1 MTDLMSIGR
10 AAIRTYND
18 ALSVTS
24 DNIANSQTPGY
35 VRRSAQISQGS
46 AANQVTLYTGLV
58 GASGVQMTG
67 IARQINE
74 WQVTDARNYSSQSSQ
89 SAETL
94 RWHEGLE
101 AALADN
107 SNGIGAAIASVFDSA
122 DQLAANPTNTV
133 LRNQM
138 IGAVGLVADQFRAIG
153 NSLASASQG
162 IAVTA
167 QQSINTV
174 NQNLRDLVGIN
185 DALSKV
191 ADGSR
196 AQATLL
202 DERDLRL
209 NAIANEIAINVTQS
223 ANGSVSITT
232 NGPSSATLLD
242 SNGLAPLAAT
252 FAPTGELTGFSVIS
266 SGSSLAVTPTGGAS
280 AGLLDAQ
287 AMVSS
292 NIAGLD
298 QIALDF
304 SQTMNSFQQNGLT
317 NAGSA
322 GAPMLS
328 MASGATSMTVLIASA
343 DDLAVASAS
352 SSNGNLLD
360 FGTTR
365 SSDPA
370 ATGWAQLAAAHS
382 QATAAARQRD
392 DLSQSLSR
400 SAAEMRD
407 MATSVDLDAE
417 AADLVRYQQ
426 AYQGA
431 ARILQVAREM
441 MQTIFNSI

>member
-1 MTDLMSIGR
+1 MTDLLSIGR
-10 AAIRTYND
+10 AAVRTYND
-18 ALSVTS
+18 AISVTS

-67 IARQINE
+67 IVRQVNE
-74 WQVTDARNYSSQSSQ
+74 WQVTDARNFSSQSSQ

-101 AALADN
+101 VSLADN
-107 SNGIGAAIASVFDSA
+107 SNGIGAAIGGVFDSA

-138 IGAVGLVADQFRAIG
+138 IGAVALVADQFRAIG
-153 NSLASASQG
+153 NSLASATQG

-196 AQATLL
+196 AQASLL

-209 NAIANEIAINVTQS
+209 NAIANEIAINVTQAS
-223 ANGSVSITT
+223 NGSVSVSTS
-232 NGPSSATLLD
+232 GPSSATLLD
-242 SNGLAPLAAT
+242 STGLSPLAAT
-252 FAPTGELTGFSVIS
+252 FSANGELTGFSVVT
-266 SGSSLAVTPTGGAS
+266 GGAALAVTPAGGTT
-280 AGLLDAQ
+280 AGLIDAQ
-287 AMVSS
+287 TMVAN
-292 NIAGLD
+292 NIAALD
-298 QIALDF
+298 QIASDF
-304 SQTMNSFQQNGLT
+304 TQSMNMFQQNGLT
-317 NAGSA
+317 NTGSV
-322 GAPMLS
+322 GGPMVS
-328 MASGATSMTVLIASA
+328 MASGAASMTVLITSA
-343 DDLAVASAS
+343 DDLAVASAG
-352 SSNGNLLD
+352 SSNGNVLD
-360 FGTTR
+360 FGATR
-365 SSDPA
+365 TSDPA
-370 ATGWAQLAAAHS
+370 ANGWAQLAAAHS

-392 DLSQSLSR
+392 DLSQALSR
-400 SAAEMRD
+400 NAAEMRD
-407 MATSVDLDAE
+407 MASSTDLDAE

-441 MQTIFNSI
+441 MQTIFNAI